1 MAVNEDLSAYSTT
14 AASNTPA
21 GGSNIGP
28 DLDNHLRDI
37 KRNVRRVA
45 ERYQGTTTPE
55 AFRGREWIDTSAT
68 ASTKLEVKLND
79 GSNEVVIT
87 EIDTSAGTST
97 PVVHGTAIPKG
108 SMAVQAANAVDIT
121 GGEINGTIGGTTP
134 DAGNFTTLGAS
145 GVITGESN
153 LTLEPSSGGVTSTLI
168 GYGAATTLRMR
179 QAGGTKSSPSAITDN
194 SVMLNLHGEGH
205 DGTTTGLGAYIQARS
220 SEAWSVG
227 NHGSRLAFATT
238 PAGSETNAVIFTLKA
253 DGTGQFENGLRLQS
267 GQTLLDQYDEGT
279 FTPKIWDASLSDG
292 EGQTYTTQLG
302 YWTRIGNRFF
312 ISGEVGLSSLG
323 TLTTSDVVRLGGF
336 PVICSATARDGLQ
349 IQFAAS
355 LGQSAAG
362 LTVSGRIASSTDYA
376 TLFEWGATTGHTNF
390 TLAELTANG
399 RLEFSGNFEV

>member
-108 SMAVQAANAVDIT
+108 SMAVQAANAVNID
-121 GGEINGTIGGTTP
+121 GGTIDGTPIGGTTP
-134 DAGNFTTLGAS
+134 DAGDFTTVASNDNIQIDPATGAGYLS
-145 GVITGESN
+145 AF
-153 LTLEPSSGGVTSTLI
+153 
-168 GYGAATTLRMR
+168 GYGIPPTLNGYRSE
-179 QAGGTKSSPSAITDN
+179 GTKASPTAIINNGTALQ
-194 SVMLNLHGEGH
+194 VAAYGY
-205 DGTTTGLGAYIQARS
+205 DGVSNKIAGSLSFKAA
-220 SEAWSVG
+220 EAWSVG
-227 NHGSRLAFATT
+227 NNGMDAELVTT
-238 PAGSETNAVIFTLKA
+238 PNGSATPQISMHLKE
-253 DGTGQFENGLRLQS
+253 DGTVDFLAGLMLQS

-302 YWTRIGNRFF
+302 YWTRIGNRYF
-312 ISGEVGLSSLG
+312 ISGEIEMSSLG
-323 TLTTSDVVRLGGF
+323 TLATSQAVRLGGF
-336 PVICSATARDGLQ
+336 PAISRLGARNGVAITVADGLSLSSAGVSVTGA
-349 IQFAAS
+349 IGNAS
-355 LGQSAAG
+355 
-362 LTVSGRIASSTDYA
+362 DYA
-376 TLFEWGATTGHTNF
+376 LLRQWNVTTGTDFF
-390 TLAELTANG
+390 TLAELTASG
-399 RLEFSGNFEV
+399 LIEFEGTFEV